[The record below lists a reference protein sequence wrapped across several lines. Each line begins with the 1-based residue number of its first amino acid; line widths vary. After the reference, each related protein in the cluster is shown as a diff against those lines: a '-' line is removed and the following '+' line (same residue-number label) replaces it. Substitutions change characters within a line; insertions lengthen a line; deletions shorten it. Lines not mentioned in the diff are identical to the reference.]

1 MFFPQCITYNLWLLT
16 KGPWCPVVVFYCFQ
30 ASVTLLK
37 KIFWVLFQ
45 TCIHSDTVTI
55 ILNALVVL
63 RDPITPSN
71 KTQEPSTPL
80 DEQRNFKLNLYTV
93 GFILSWDIYSGDVEI
108 LKTFDLVEGPGT
120 LVK

>member
-1 MFFPQCITYNLWLLT
+1 MLRIF
-16 KGPWCPVVVFYCFQ
+16 
-30 ASVTLLK
+30 
-37 KIFWVLFQ
+37 FWVLFQ

-63 RDPITPSN
+63 RDPITPN
-71 KTQEPSTPL
+71 KKEPSTSL
-80 DEQRNFKLNLYTV
+80 DEQKNFKLNLYTV